1 MFCVAGSRDA
11 KEEIRQR
18 VGILDVVSEYVAV
31 KRSGKSYKGLCPFHA
46 EKTPSFTVSEEFQTW
61 HCFGCGEHGDV
72 FSFLMKIENLT
83 FAEALERL
91 AKRAGVEL
99 ERFRDRQTSRREL
112 LGKLNALA
120 AAYYTGLLKRTPI
133 AIEYLHN
140 RGLAAQTIEQFRLGY
155 AAPAWDGL
163 ARYLTGKGVD
173 LNAAEQAGL
182 VIRGERGLYDRFRH
196 RIIFPIL
203 DIQERVVGFGGR
215 ALGDEQPKYLNSPE
229 TPLFSKT
236 RSLYGLNLARK
247 AISEKGFALIVEGY
261 MDVITAHQ
269 AGFTNCV
276 ATLGTALTLEHI
288 KVLSRYTQRIALAYD
303 ADSAG
308 MAAALRGAALF
319 DEAECDARIVRLP
332 GGDDPDSL
340 LCKGRVSEFAA
351 AVAEALP
358 IVDYKLAVLRERHDL
373 TDPAGRAALLKE
385 AARVLA
391 EVTSFVERERYI
403 KELIGYHPNWDIGPT
418 RAQNQIR
425 ADVEAQIRRRQSAAA
440 RKRSPEAAPRPAAA
454 LERAEKSVLRAFIRK
469 EEGAEG
475 VLNTLTP
482 EDFSSE
488 ISRAAAK
495 AVFEMFEQKG
505 GIYLPDLLEIADE
518 DVGAFL
524 SRLAMSEEGPPIN
537 EKALQDC
544 VALIKNSGSKK
555 LRTSDVLAPYIK
567 QGIIDAGD
575 RPHEQTVEELKAF
588 LKKSGKLPEADE
600 Q

>member
-1 MFCVAGSRDA
+1 MAGSRDA

-18 VGILDVVSEYVAV
+18 VGILDVVSEYVTL

-46 EKTPSFTVSEEFQTW
+46 EKTPSFTVSDEFQTW

-99 ERFRDRQTSRREL
+99 ERFQDRQTSRKEL

-120 AAYYTGLLKRTPI
+120 AAYYAGLLKRTPI

-140 RGLAAQTIEQFRLGY
+140 RGLADQTIEQFHLGY
-155 AAPAWDGL
+155 AALAWDGL
-163 ARYLTGKGVD
+163 VQHLTRKGAD
-173 LNAAEQAGL
+173 LKVAEQAGL
-182 VIRGERGLYDRFRH
+182 IVRGDRGLYDRFRH
-196 RIIFPIL
+196 RIVFPIF
-203 DIQERVVGFGGR
+203 DIQERVIGFGGR
-215 ALGDEQPKYLNSPE
+215 ALGDDQPKYLNSPE

-236 RSLYGLNLARK
+236 HSLYGLNLARK

-261 MDVITAHQ
+261 MDMITAHQ

-288 KVLSRYTQRIALAYD
+288 KVLSRYTQKIALAYD

-308 MAAALRGAALF
+308 MAAALRGAAMF
-319 DEAECDARIVRLP
+319 DEAGCDVRIVRLP

-340 LCKGRVSEFAA
+340 IREGRVSEFAA

-358 IVDYKLAVLRERHDL
+358 IVDHRLAVLREKHDL
-373 TDPAGRAALLKE
+373 THPAGRAAMLKE

-391 EVTSFVERERYI
+391 DVPTFVERERCI
-403 KELIGYHPNWDIGPT
+403 KELIRYHPNWDVGPT
-418 RAQNQIR
+418 QAQNQIR
-425 ADVEAQIRRRQSAAA
+425 ADVEALVRRRQGGAG
-440 RKRSPEAAPRPAAA
+440 RKRGSEAAPKPATA
-454 LERAEKSVLRAFIRK
+454 LERAERSVLRALIRK

-475 VLNTLTP
+475 VLNTLAP

-488 ISRAAAK
+488 ITSAAAK
-495 AVFEMFEQKG
+495 AVFEMFGQKR
-505 GIYLPDLLEIADE
+505 GIYLPDLLELVSE

-524 SRLAMSEEGPPIN
+524 SQLAMSDEGPPIN
-537 EKALQDC
+537 EKTLQDC
-544 VALIKNSGSKK
+544 AALIRNSGLKK
-555 LRTSDVLAPYIK
+555 MRTSDILAPYIK
-567 QGIIDAGD
+567 QGIIDASGAP
-575 RPHEQTVEELKAF
+575 REQTLEELKTF
-588 LKKSGKLPEADE
+588 LQKSGKLPEDDE